1 MKKITKIAVSTL
13 LISLFLS
20 SCTTKKQHC
29 DAYGQ
34 LSTIETETTSTEADD
49 IKISKSEETF

>member
-13 LISLFLS
+13 LISVFLS

-34 LSTIETETTSTEADD
+34 LSTIEAETTSTEADD
-49 IKISKSEETF
+49 IQISKSEETF